1 MSSLSGE
8 FKTPANWMRN
18 FIVSHD
24 AYEKDSRVK
33 EPIMYDLAVTCDK
46 ISQELIGCPEL
57 FGSPKTKSS
66 DVTLPRCAK
75 VKEEVDRITEK
86 ILTKKV
92 LSDEDEKSGI
102 LDDRFGKPIGVGVL
116 SDGSGNVQM

>member
-1 MSSLSGE
+1 
-8 FKTPANWMRN
+8 MRN

-57 FGSPKTKSS
+57 FGTPKTKSS
-66 DVTLPRCAK
+66 NVTLPRCAK

-86 ILTKKV
+86 ILTKKIV
-92 LSDEDEKSGI
+92 SNEESGI
-102 LDDRFGKPIGVGVL
+102 LEDRFGKPIGIGVL
-116 SDGSGNVQM
+116 ADGSGNVQM